1 MADEPKVKATMV
13 TSIMTFVNNTLGE
26 PALQGILSTIDARDL
41 PARRGLLPSDRVP
54 EKVCHDLLVG
64 AGKALAATPGSRK
77 PKEYF
82 FEMGRFLA
90 KDMISKYYR
99 SLISIF
105 DIKFMLTKSPHI
117 WGLVHSH
124 GVVKIEPVGKN
135 GVNVYIVDYPW
146 PCKEF
151 CYMMRGY
158 IWAVGELTK
167 AEVLGL
173 EEQECVS
180 EGAKWCKFFGQWKA
194 Q

>member
-1 MADEPKVKATMV
+1 MAEGPKVKATMV
-13 TSIMTFVNNTLGE
+13 TSIMTFISNTLGE
-26 PALQGILSTIDARDL
+26 QALQGILATIDARDL

-64 AGKALAATPGSRK
+64 AGRALAATPGSRK

-90 KDMISKYYR
+90 KDMINKYYR

-124 GVVKIEPVGKN
+124 GVVKIEPVGQN
-135 GVNVYIVDYPW
+135 GVNVYIVDYPY

-173 EEQECVS
+173 EERECVT
-180 EGAKWCKFFGQWKA
+180 EGAKACKFFGQWKV
-194 Q
+194 

>member
-1 MADEPKVKATMV
+1 MADEPKVKVTLV
-13 TSIMTFVNNTLGE
+13 TSTMTFIGNTLGE
-26 PALQGILSTIDARDL
+26 PALKSILATLDNKELS
-41 PARRGLLPSDRVP
+41 ARRGLLPSDRMP
-54 EKVCHDLLVG
+54 ERLYHDLLVG

-90 KDMISKYYR
+90 KDMVNKYYR
-99 SLISIF
+99 SLIRLF
-105 DIKFMLTKSPHI
+105 DMKFMMTQSPRI

-135 GVNVYIVDYPW
+135 GVIVYIIDYPY

-158 IWAVGELTK
+158 IWAVGELTN
-167 AEVLGL
+167 AEVLRL
-173 EEQECVS
+173 EEQECVI
-180 EGAKWCKFFGQWKA
+180 EGAKACKYFGQWKS
-194 Q
+194 

>member
-1 MADEPKVKATMV
+1 MAEEPKVKATMV
-13 TSIMTFVNNTLGE
+13 TSMMTFITNTLGE
-26 PALQGILSTIDARDL
+26 PALQGILATVNARDL
-41 PARRGLLPSDRVP
+41 PARHGLLPSDRVP

-77 PKEYF
+77 PREYF

-90 KDMISKYYR
+90 KDMINKYYR
-99 SLISIF
+99 PLISIF

-117 WGLVHSH
+117 WSLVHSH
-124 GVVKIEPVGKN
+124 GVVKIEPVGNN
-135 GVNVYIVDYPW
+135 GVNVYIIDYPL

-173 EEQECVS
+173 EEQECVT
-180 EGAKWCKFFGQWKA
+180 EGARCCKFFGQWKA
-194 Q
+194 K